1 MKNEEALRERLKGY
15 LERKPRTGPETVH
28 LDVTNAC
35 NLDCITCWNYA
46 PDLAVPKPV
55 AWKRQRMDAATFH
68 RMVDESAEAGA
79 ERIVISG
86 GGEPFTHPEIYA
98 FIEKVKARGLRL
110 TLITNGTLCDWER
123 VGKLGVDQLLLNM
136 ASASP
141 ETYVAYHPN
150 QPLETFHRL
159 KEGVRQ
165 VRDTTAVN
173 LVQVINRVNYSE
185 LPEMV
190 RLAHE
195 LGARSSFKVGDVPK
209 GTEHHALTAEQKQ
222 QVLEELIPAARK
234 LAKALK
240 VKHNLDAYEAQL
252 SGKWPSGQETGC
264 FAGYLYSRVYVDGRV
279 FFCCEHIEAGHVK
292 DGPFKEVWRAPAYE
306 AVRQRLHRGEYYPGC
321 ARCGKHDM
329 NFAAARDLRE
339 LLEAGDLP

>member
-1 MKNEEALRERLKGY
+1 MKKLEAQQERLRGY

-46 PDLAVPKPV
+46 PGLATPKSV
-55 AWKRQRMDAATFH
+55 QWKRQRMDAATFH
-68 RMVDESAEAGA
+68 RMVDEAADTGA

-86 GGEPFTHPEIYA
+86 GGEPFTHPDIYA
-98 FIEKVKARGLRL
+98 FLEKVKARGLRL
-110 TLITNGTLCDWER
+110 TVISNGTLCDFPR
-123 VGKLGVDQLLLNM
+123 VRALGVDQLLLNM

-150 QPLETFHRL
+150 QPPETFHL
-159 KEGVRQ
+159 LLDGVRTLRG
-165 VRDTTAVN
+165 VTAVN
-173 LVQVINRVNYSE
+173 LVQVINRVNFFE
-185 LPEMV
+185 LPQMMQ
-190 RLAHE
+190 LAADV
-195 LGARSSFKVGDVPK
+195 GARASFKVGDVPT
-209 GTEHHALTAEQKQ
+209 GTEGHALTEAQKQ
-222 QVLEELIPAARK
+222 QLLTELIPAARK
-234 LAKALK
+234 VAKATK

-252 SGKWPSGQETGC
+252 SGRWPSGQETGC

-279 FFCCEHIEAGHVK
+279 FFCCEHIDVGHVK
-292 DGPFKEVWRAPAYE
+292 DGHFREVWSSPAYD

-329 NFAAARDLRE
+329 NFTASRDLRE

>member
-1 MKNEEALRERLKGY
+1 MTKETTRERLRGY
-15 LERKPRTGPETVH
+15 LERKPRLGPETVH

-86 GGEPFTHPEIYA
+86 GGEPFTHPEIYG

-110 TLITNGTLCDWER
+110 TIITNGTLCDWER
-123 VGKLGVDQLLLNM
+123 VRGLGVDQLLLNM

-165 VRDTTAVN
+165 VRDVTAVN
-173 LVQVINRVNYSE
+173 LVQVINRVNYRE

-190 RLAHE
+190 TLAHRT
-195 LGARSSFKVGDVPK
+195 G
-209 GTEHHALTAEQKQ
+209 
-222 QVLEELIPAARK
+222 
-234 LAKALK
+234 
-240 VKHNLDAYEAQL
+240 
-252 SGKWPSGQETGC
+252 PSAVIGSN
-264 FAGYLYSRVYVDGRV
+264 AGYGGSV
-279 FFCCEHIEAGHVK
+279 EPK
-292 DGPFKEVWRAPAYE
+292 
-306 AVRQRLHRGEYYPGC
+306 
-321 ARCGKHDM
+321 
-329 NFAAARDLRE
+329 
-339 LLEAGDLP
+339 